1 MIDCLFGRYVL
12 GVCAAVP
19 LLAGCGGSQP
29 PIGASGALD
38 PHGKKQSQTF
48 NFTGAEQTFMV
59 PTGVTRVTVTAS
71 GASGAGFG
79 SGSGPNALGG
89 VVTAT
94 VRVTPGESLAVFVGG
109 QGANNCSSSGGG
121 YNGGG
126 NGAPKQLLQCGWRW
140 RIRCSSGRR

>member
-48 NFTGAEQTFMV
+48 NIHGRGADV
-59 PTGVTRVTVTAS
+59 H
-71 GASGAGFG
+71 
-79 SGSGPNALGG
+79 GPNRRNSRYCYCERREWGG
-89 VVTAT
+89 L
-94 VRVTPGESLAVFVGG
+94 RKRERPER
-109 QGANNCSSSGGG
+109 
-121 YNGGG
+121 
-126 NGAPKQLLQCGWRW
+126 P
-140 RIRCSSGRR
+140 RRSW